1 MIKRE
6 IYLEKVDWKIEIY
19 FDYVCDYRDIV
30 IDNLKEA
37 GISKK
42 RLEGAIENLSAC
54 LYDTGLTYSSFANKR
69 SVIVIGE
76 TSSAKEFLKTYHHE
90 LGHAQTNICQ
100 YYDISPYG
108 EDIQYV
114 GQDIVDKTWDLA
126 KEFLCDCCRGG
137 ER

>member
-19 FDYVCDYRDIV
+19 FDYICDYRDVV
-30 IDNLKEA
+30 IENLREA

-42 RLEGAIENLSAC
+42 KLEKAEDNLSAC
-54 LYDTGLTYSSFANKR
+54 LLNTGLTYSSFMDKR
-69 SVIVIGE
+69 SIIVLGE
-76 TSSAKEFLKTYHHE
+76 TSSAKEFMKTYHHE

-108 EDIQYV
+108 EEIQYV

-137 ER
+137 GE